1 MVQALLDKY
10 HREGPVITWEE
21 EVRRTISQIRNEN
34 NVHYLT
40 MVPTFTLIITNYY
53 YYYVFVISYFILF

>member
-21 EVRRTISQIRNEN
+21 EVRRTISQIRSEN

-40 MVPTFTLIITNYY
+40 MVPSPLTIIIN
-53 YYYVFVISYFILF
+53 IIII

>member
-21 EVRRTISQIRNEN
+21 DVRRTISQIRSEN

-40 MVPTFTLIITNYY
+40 VVLSPLTMII
-53 YYYVFVISYFILF
+53 VI

>member
-21 EVRRTISQIRNEN
+21 EVRRTISQIRSEN

-40 MVPTFTLIITNYY
+40 MVPSPLTIIIIIIII
-53 YYYVFVISYFILF
+53 VIIII